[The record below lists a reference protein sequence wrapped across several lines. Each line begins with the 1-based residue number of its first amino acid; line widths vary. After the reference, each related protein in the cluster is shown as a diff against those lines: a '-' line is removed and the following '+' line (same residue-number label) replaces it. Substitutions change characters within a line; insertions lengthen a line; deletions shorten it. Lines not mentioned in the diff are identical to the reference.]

1 MLLLGCGAAG
11 TRGEPV
17 TRGVDGPARRVR
29 PCIDVLLADS
39 VHLVRGRRV
48 GLVTNQTGLDADG
61 RRDVD
66 RLIAAGIRV
75 TTLFGPEHGLYGT
88 IDVDAPVDRPR
99 FVDST
104 TGLPAYVLHAG
115 GAPIAPT
122 PEMLANVDVLLVDLQ
137 DVGARYYTYPVTA
150 ALVMQA
156 AARARLPVVVLD
168 RPNPI
173 GALVQGNSGDTLTPS
188 AVSRFPLAMRHGMT
202 IGEVSLLA
210 RKLLALDVDL
220 RVVPVAGWRRSMLYE
235 ETGLPFVPP
244 SVNLP
249 TTESLFHYP
258 GLCLFEGTNLS
269 VGRGTDAPFRQVGA
283 AWLDTTGILATLRAA
298 RLPGVRFEGVEF
310 TPVRPGDGKL
320 AGQRLAGIRLI
331 LTDAASYDP
340 TLVAVHLLA
349 ALQQRHPGAFEI
361 RAAQFDR
368 LAAGA
373 GLRERVLAGEPAA
386 AIADGWRAS
395 RERFLA
401 RRAPFLVYPD

>member
-1 MLLLGCGAAG
+1 MLLGCGAAS
-11 TRGEPV
+11 RGESAATGAAGSP
-17 TRGVDGPARRVR
+17 GRVR
-29 PCIDVLLADS
+29 PGIDVLLDDS
-39 VHLVRGRRV
+39 AHLVRGRRV
-48 GLVTNQTGLDADG
+48 GLVTNQTGLDASG

-66 RLIAAGIRV
+66 RLLAAGIRV

-99 FVDST
+99 FIDSS
-104 TGLPAYVLHAG
+104 TGLPAFVLHGG
-115 GAPIAPT
+115 GAPTAPT

-150 ALVMQA
+150 ALVLQA
-156 AARARLPVVVLD
+156 AARARLPVLILD

-173 GALVQGNSGDTLTPS
+173 GNLVQGNSGDTLTPS
-188 AVSRFPLAMRHGMT
+188 AVSRFPIAMRHGMT

-210 RKLLALDVDL
+210 RALLALDVDV
-220 RVVPVAGWRRSMLYE
+220 RVIPVAGWRRSMVYE
-235 ETGLPFVPP
+235 ETGLPFIAP

-283 AWLDTTGILATLRAA
+283 VWLDTTAVLATLRAA
-298 RLPGVRFEGVEF
+298 RLPGVRFEGVTF

-320 AGQRLAGIRLI
+320 AGERLAGIRLV
-331 LTDAASYDP
+331 LVDADTYDP
-340 TLVAVHLLA
+340 TLAAAHLLA
-349 ALQQRHPGAFEI
+349 ALQRHHPGVFEI
-361 RAAQFDR
+361 RAGQFDR

-373 GLRERVLAGEPAA
+373 ELRERVVRGDAPA

-401 RRAPFLVYPD
+401 RRAPFLLYPD